1 MILTIILCTLLI
13 CLALI
18 WCTKVIA
25 GTLVRCSVSSNSLP
39 EEKKGETV
47 IKEVKKK
54 PSDDEVYSGVIH
66 KFVHNKVKRERPVMM
81 YTFRGNNVFVE
92 YNEQGDRIFLNKKQ
106 KADIE
111 LVLMG
116 EKGSGAFKKYE
127 LKSTKKS

>member
-1 MILTIILCTLLI
+1 MILTIILCTLLV
-13 CLALI
+13 CLALV

-25 GTLVRCSVSSNSLP
+25 GTLVRCPVSNNSLH

-54 PSDDEVYSGVIH
+54 PSDDAVYSGVIH
-66 KFVHNKVKRERPVMM
+66 KFVHNKVRRERPVMM
-81 YTFRGNNVFVE
+81 YSFRGNTVYIE
-92 YNEQGDRIFLNKKQ
+92 YDEQGNKMFLNKKQ